1 MMSKEEAWAKY
12 QLFNIAEAR
21 TVAIDPYEDAFDAG
35 WEEGRKALVEEAVSS
50 EETILV
56 TDPDGVQAWAIL
68 LFHLKQLVE
77 GDGDE

>member
-1 MMSKEEAWAKY
+1 MTKEEAWAEWEPTITWQTSDY
-12 QLFNIAEAR
+12 D
-21 TVAIDPYEDAFDAG
+21 TFDYA
-35 WEEGRKALVEEAVSS
+35 WQAGRKALVEEAVSS

-77 GDGDE
+77 GDHDEKR